1 MNNHRIVYMGTPA
14 FSAYILEKL
23 IEAKYNIVG
32 VVSQPDREVG
42 RKRIL
47 TATPV
52 KEVALKHNIP
62 VFQPEK
68 IRNDFSFM
76 EELNAD
82 LVVTCAYG
90 QIVPEAFLNIL
101 PKGCI
106 NIHASLLPKYRGGAP
121 IQWSIIKGE
130 KQTGITLMEMVK
142 RMDAGVMYAKEI
154 VDILDSDNYD
164 TLSEKL
170 KLAGAKIILDNLDLY
185 LEDKLIGVPQNED
198 EVIIAPNISKEDEH
212 LSFNDTARNIF
223 NKIRG
228 LSSIPGTYA
237 FLDNDK
243 VKFYASSYEEK
254 KTSHECGEIISFS
267 KTSIDVACQDGVIHI
282 TEIQVPGKQRTLVT
296 DFLNGNK
303 TIKIG
308 QIFK

>member
-90 QIVPEAFLNIL
+90 QIVPEAFLNIP

-254 KTSHECGEIISFS
+254 KKSHECGEIISFS

-282 TEIQVPGKQRTLVT
+282 TEIQVPGKQRTLVK

>member
-1 MNNHRIVYMGTPA
+1 MGTPA
-14 FSAYILEKL
+14 FSAFILEKL
-23 IEAKYNIVG
+23 IEAGYNIVG

-52 KEVALKHNIP
+52 KEVALRHNIP
-62 VFQPEK
+62 VYQPEK
-68 IRNDFSFM
+68 IKNDFEFM
-76 EELNAD
+76 NELNAD

-90 QIVPEAFLNIL
+90 QIVPEAFLRIP

-170 KLAGAKIILDNLDLY
+170 KLAGAKIILENLDLY
-185 LEDKLIGVPQNED
+185 LEGKLVGIPQNEE

-212 LSFNDTARNIF
+212 LSFNDEARNIF

-237 FLDNDK
+237 FLENDK
-243 VKFYASSYEEK
+243 IKFYASSYEEK
-254 KTSHECGEIISFS
+254 KINHQCGEIVSFS
-267 KTSIDVACQDGVIHI
+267 KTSIDVACLNGIIHI
-282 TEIQVPGKQRTLVT
+282 SEIQVPGKQRTLVK

-303 TIKIG
+303 TINVG

>member
-1 MNNHRIVYMGTPA
+1 MGTPA
-14 FSAYILEKL
+14 FSAFILEKL
-23 IEAKYNIVG
+23 IEAGYNIVG

-52 KEVALKHNIP
+52 KEVALRHNIP
-62 VFQPEK
+62 VYQPEK
-68 IRNDFSFM
+68 IKNDFEFM
-76 EELNAD
+76 NELNAD

-90 QIVPEAFLNIL
+90 QIVPEAFLRIP

-170 KLAGAKIILDNLDLY
+170 KLAGAKIILENLDLY
-185 LEDKLIGVPQNED
+185 LEGKLVGIPQNEE

-212 LSFNDTARNIF
+212 LSFNDEARNIF

-237 FLDNDK
+237 FLENDK
-243 VKFYASSYEEK
+243 IKFYASSYEEK
-254 KTSHECGEIISFS
+254 KINHQCGEIISFS
-267 KTSIDVACQDGVIHI
+267 KTSIDVACLNGIIHI
-282 TEIQVPGKQRTLVT
+282 SEIQVPGKQRTLVK

-303 TIKIG
+303 TIKVG

>member
-1 MNNHRIVYMGTPA
+1 MNNHRILYMGTPA

-23 IEAKYNIVG
+23 IEAGYNIIG

-47 TATPV
+47 TPTPV
-52 KEVALKHNIP
+52 KEVALKYNLP
-62 VFQPEK
+62 VYQPEK
-68 IRNDFSFM
+68 IKNDFSFM
-76 EELNAD
+76 DELNVD

-90 QIVPEAFLNIL
+90 QIVPEAFLKIP

-142 RMDAGVMYAKEI
+142 RMDAGQMYAKEI

-164 TLSEKL
+164 SLSEKL
-170 KLAGAKIILDNLDLY
+170 KLAGAKIILEHLDDY
-185 LEDKLIGVPQNED
+185 LEGKMIGIPQKEED
-198 EVIIAPNISKEDEH
+198 VIIAPNISKEDEH
-212 LSFNDTARNIF
+212 LSFEDSARNIF

-237 FLDNDK
+237 LLGEDK
-243 VKFYASSYEEK
+243 VKFYASTYEEK
-254 KTSHECGEIISFS
+254 KVNHECGEIVSFS
-267 KTSIDVACQDGVIHI
+267 KTSVDVACLNGIIHI
-282 TEIQVPGKQRTLVT
+282 TEIQVPGKQRTLVK

-303 TIKIG
+303 LLKVG